1 METKQYVA
9 EIEKSAKVA
18 ESLAALNAYKV
29 STIRESKDAELI
41 AAQNELAK
49 ARENYKKVVN
59 NVMLADELYNNLQ
72 TECVRLAVSEFA
84 HTHNCLNFAVWFDAN
99 DKDIQT
105 SVIDTPAKLGAKIK
119 ELHENFAK
127 GAKVARKKSAT
138 KAELAEE
145 LQRRL
150 AEIEALKAELAK

>member
-9 EIEKSAKVA
+9 EIEKSTKVA
-18 ESLAALNAYKV
+18 ESLATLNAYKV

-41 AAQNELAK
+41 AAQTELAR

-59 NVMLADELYNNLQ
+59 NVMLADDLYKNLQ

-84 HTHNCLNFAVWFDAN
+84 HTHNCKNFAVWFDEN
-99 DKDIQT
+99 GKDKQT
-105 SVIDTPAKLGAKIK
+105 AVIDTPAKLGAKAK
-119 ELHENFAK
+119 ELHDTFAK
-127 GAKVARKKSAT
+127 GAKVARKKAAT

>member
-1 METKQYVA
+1 METRQYVA

-29 STIRESKDAELI
+29 SSIRESKDAELI
-41 AAQNELAK
+41 AAQTELTR

-84 HTHNCLNFAVWFDAN
+84 HTHNCLNFAAWFDAN
-99 DKDIQT
+99 GKDKQT
-105 SVIDTPAKLGAKIK
+105 GVIDTPSKLGAKVK

-127 GAKVARKKSAT
+127 GAKVARKKAAT

>member
-9 EIEKSAKVA
+9 EIEESAKVA
-18 ESLAALNAYKV
+18 ESLAILNAYKV
-29 STIRESKDAELI
+29 STIRESKDAGLI
-41 AAQNELAK
+41 AAQTELSK

-72 TECVRLAVSEFA
+72 TECVRLAISEFA
-84 HTHNCLNFAVWFDAN
+84 HKHNCKNFALWFDEN
-99 DKDIQT
+99 GKDIQT
-105 SVIDTPAKLGAKIK
+105 SVIDTPARLGAKVK

-127 GAKVARKKSAT
+127 GAKIARKKAAT

>member
-29 STIRESKDAELI
+29 STIRESKNVKLLEAKDELD
-41 AAQNELAK
+41 K
-49 ARENYKKVVN
+49 ARAQYNNAVL
-59 NVMLADELYNNLQ
+59 NVMLSDDLYSKLQ

-84 HTHNCLNFAVWFDAN
+84 HTHNCKNFAVWFDEN
-99 DKDIQT
+99 GKDIQT
-105 SVIDTPAKLGAKIK
+105 SVIDTPARLGAKVK

-127 GAKVARKKSAT
+127 GAKVARKKAAT